1 LKPNIGMLGVPTQEH
16 LILEP
21 DRLHEGPDIMVAV
34 RAAIEHAEDEIDLGW
49 GGNSDE
55 RTKH

>member
-1 LKPNIGMLGVPTQEH
+1 
-16 LILEP
+16 
-21 DRLHEGPDIMVAV
+21 MVAV